1 MARVYDIIYTTSL
14 VISIEGDVNEAAFN
28 INQAPFDSYEVH
40 NITDFLRTSVI
51 SNNIPSLYPPYT
63 PFVWTYNVNFIDNN
77 FQSLPITIEI
87 NNNNIRLDNVVS
99 GGNYSNLLNQN
110 NNFDYNNFINLLD
123 VNNYQNIDNQNIST
137 KKITA
142 LYLCESSRCFSN
154 FITLPIVYNLFNNN
168 VNFRGDVS
176 NLLNILGDN
185 IAQSVPNILQELIPN
200 NIEINNVPIV
210 PEDNIDELNLA
221 NLRYFPPVLLSG
233 AVSAMRGIHNG
244 VGQNHIFIRGNNDF
258 FSTLNLDNG
267 YDNGIGN
274 NLNQAKLYM
283 LQTEL
288 FILNWNNQQVEINN
302 IWTDILNRFN
312 ENEMD
317 DVKDCI
323 SDFIN
328 TYTGID
334 INQNQTTQLIR
345 NLITFFNDQF
355 HLGLNGNN
363 IQERVNLANNILA
376 TPNQANELIEEFYQN
391 LLGENDNQMEMELEG

>member
-1 MARVYDIIYTTSL
+1 
-14 VISIEGDVNEAAFN
+14 
-28 INQAPFDSYEVH
+28 
-40 NITDFLRTSVI
+40 
-51 SNNIPSLYPPYT
+51 
-63 PFVWTYNVNFIDNN
+63 
-77 FQSLPITIEI
+77 
-87 NNNNIRLDNVVS
+87 
-99 GGNYSNLLNQN
+99 
-110 NNFDYNNFINLLD
+110 
-123 VNNYQNIDNQNIST
+123 
-137 KKITA
+137 
-142 LYLCESSRCFSN
+142 
-154 FITLPIVYNLFNNN
+154 
-168 VNFRGDVS
+168 
-176 NLLNILGDN
+176 
-185 IAQSVPNILQELIPN
+185 
-200 NIEINNVPIV
+200 
-210 PEDNIDELNLA
+210 
-221 NLRYFPPVLLSG
+221 
-233 AVSAMRGIHNG
+233 MRGIHNG